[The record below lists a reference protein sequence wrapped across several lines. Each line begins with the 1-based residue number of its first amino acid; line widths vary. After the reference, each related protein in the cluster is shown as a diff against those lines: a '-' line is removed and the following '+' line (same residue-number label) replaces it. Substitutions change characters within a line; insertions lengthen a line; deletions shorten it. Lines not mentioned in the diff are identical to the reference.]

1 MPKVLKII
9 DISKKYKKIQKL
21 NNDITIQF
29 KIIFDNIPTG
39 DQKFKLQVFLKSNNV
54 KTIIIND
61 LYANVIGTIN
71 DINRIFQTEI
81 WLYKNNFKYYYAESQ
96 DLILPDEVSFI
107 SSILGLN
114 DIPRFERKSIVIDYE
129 QNGYTPPQVG
139 ELYDFPFQFR
149 GSNRVIAIIEL
160 GGGFKYSDL
169 DFYFLNYLQLGVKP
183 QVLYFTMDGVKNNP
197 ESSDA
202 VNVTA
207 DIEIAGSI
215 AKCSIILVYFAPNTE
230 LGFFDAVYFAMN
242 NMNYSIPCALNI
254 SWGSAEVEN
263 TPSFMESMNK
273 MFERAKKYNINV
285 FCAAG
290 NKGSSDGQKG
300 LNVSFPASS
309 QNVIACGGTT
319 ITVDEDKIVDEVVW
333 SGTGGG
339 YSKVFLKPLY
349 QETAVTRKYRGVPD
363 IAGNA
368 DPKTGYII
376 YQNGKLKVI
385 GGTNTVSPLYSGLT
399 ALLSQARGSISYLND
414 IIYPNARTVCYDV
427 VEGSNGPDGKWDAT
441 VGWDP
446 CTGNGRIYGDKLLI
460 TP

>member
-1 MPKVLKII
+1 MSKVLKIVKI
-9 DISKKYKKIQKL
+9 NKKYKKIKKL
-21 NNDITIQF
+21 DEKFSIKF
-29 KIIFDNIPTG
+29 KIVFDNIPRG
-39 DQKFKLQVFLKSNNV
+39 DQKFKLQVFLQSNNI
-54 KTIIIND
+54 KTIIVND
-61 LYANVIGTIN
+61 LYANVVGKVL

-81 WLYKNNFKYYYAESQ
+81 WLYKNESKYYFAESM
-96 DLILPDEVSFI
+96 DLIIPDEVDFI

-114 DIPRFERKSIVIDYE
+114 DIPRFERKTIIREFE
-129 QNGYTPPQVG
+129 QNFYTPPQIG
-139 ELYDFPFQFR
+139 ELYNFPFQFR
-149 GSNRVIAIIEL
+149 GSNRVIAIIEF

-169 DFYFLNYLQLGVKP
+169 DYYFLNYLRLGVKP
-183 QVLYFTMDGVKNNP
+183 QVLYFTMDGVKNDP
-197 ESSDA
+197 DSPDSI
-202 VNVTA
+202 NVTS

-254 SWGSAEVEN
+254 SWGSAEKEN
-263 TPSFMESMNK
+263 TPSFMRSMNTI
-273 MFERAKKYNINV
+273 FEKARKYNINV

-290 NKGSSDGQKG
+290 NNGSSDGLTG
-300 LNVSFPASS
+300 LNVSFPASC

-319 ITVDEDKIVDEVVW
+319 IKVIDGKIVDEVVW
-333 SGTGGG
+333 SETGGG
-339 YSKVFLKPLY
+339 YSKIFLRPLY
-349 QETAVTRKYRGVPD
+349 QDEAVTRKYRGVPD

-376 YQNGKLKVI
+376 YFNGKLKVI

-399 ALLSQARGSISYLND
+399 ALLSQARGSIGYLND
-414 IIYPNARTVCYDV
+414 IIYPNAKTVCYDI

-446 CTGNGRIYGDKLLI
+446 CSGNGRIYGDKLLE